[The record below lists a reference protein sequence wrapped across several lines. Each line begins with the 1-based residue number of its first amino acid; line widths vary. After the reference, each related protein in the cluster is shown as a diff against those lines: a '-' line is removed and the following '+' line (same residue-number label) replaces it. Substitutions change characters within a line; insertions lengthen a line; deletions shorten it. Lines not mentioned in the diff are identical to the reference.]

1 MKQSTEDLRNL
12 SDAECDRVS
21 GGRML
26 TTLALD
32 EEDGGC
38 RGPIMTTMAL
48 GVHVG
53 IEEGDVVRDR
63 ARQQLIVLGDDADLP
78 APDAPRHPRPARQSR
93 DAARP

>member
-1 MKQSTEDLRNL
+1 MKQGTEDLRNL

-26 TTLALD
+26 TTLAVG

-48 GVHVG
+48 G
-53 IEEGDVVRDR
+53 EEDP
-63 ARQQLIVLGDDADLP
+63 RQRLNVPLDAGL
-78 APDAPRHPRPARQSR
+78 HL
-93 DAARP
+93 